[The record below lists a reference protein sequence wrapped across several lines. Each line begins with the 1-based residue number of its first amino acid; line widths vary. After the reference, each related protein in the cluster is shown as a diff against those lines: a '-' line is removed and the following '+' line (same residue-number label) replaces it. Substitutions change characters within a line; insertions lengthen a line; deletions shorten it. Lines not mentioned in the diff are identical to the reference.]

1 MQVSYNIII
10 GSLNKLEVDIMA
22 KLGNVFHLNSK
33 EENKNPYSTIHTFLS
48 RKGQDSENTKDT
60 YGRHIRDFFKTMR
73 NKELEELIESDLIF
87 TKNQVKTYQVALREQ
102 YKGST
107 VNNAISALKECYEQF
122 EDDGF
127 SVSASWFN
135 LERYD
140 EHDSES
146 WDAFTHEEV
155 IEIINLVSKTRVGR
169 QKALLVRLAYATA
182 FRKQSLLDLKFT
194 DIVEINGIWY
204 IKTLGKGNKWSHKK
218 LSDDLYNELMDFKSE
233 VNREKIFTLT
243 TRTVNKMMNFIR
255 DNMDFGGRRIVFH
268 SFKKASIEEVAVV
281 SGNDLKAMQQHADHS
296 QSSTTIDNYMA
307 KKKLEDLVEVD
318 INTNVPVNEFEK
330 LSKEELVELLLNA
343 ERNIQ
348 IQLLR
353 KMGKM

>member
-1 MQVSYNIII
+1 
-10 GSLNKLEVDIMA
+10 MA

-33 EENKNPYSTIHTFLS
+33 GENRNPYATILTFLT

-60 YGRHIRDFFKTMR
+60 YKRHIRDFFRTMK
-73 NKELEELIESDLIF
+73 NKELETLVESDLVF
-87 TKNQVKTYQVALREQ
+87 TKNQIKAYQVALKEQ

-107 VNNAISALKECYEQF
+107 VNNAISALKECYDQL

-127 SVSASWFN
+127 DVNASWFN

-146 WDAFTHEEV
+146 WDAFTHDEV
-155 IEIINLVSKTRVGR
+155 IEIINLVSKTRAGR

-194 DIVEINGIWY
+194 DIIDINGIWY

-218 LSDDLYNELMDFKSE
+218 LTDELYQELMDFKGE
-233 VNREKIFTLT
+233 ADREKIFTLT
-243 TRTVNKMMNFIR
+243 TKTVNKMMNFIR
-255 DNMDFGGRRIVFH
+255 EKIDFGDRRIVFH
-268 SFKKASIEEVAVV
+268 SFKKASIEEVNVIT
-281 SGNDLKAMQQHADHS
+281 GGDLKAMQAHGDHS
-296 QSSTTIDNYMA
+296 DPTTTVNNYLA
-307 KKKLEDLVEVD
+307 NKKLEDLVAVD
-318 INTNVPVNEFEK
+318 VDANVPVEEFEK
-330 LSKEELVELLLNA
+330 LSKEELVELLLGA
-343 ERNIQ
+343 DRNTQ
-348 IQLLR
+348 IKLLR

>member
-1 MQVSYNIII
+1 
-10 GSLNKLEVDIMA
+10 MA

-33 EENKNPYSTIHTFLS
+33 GENRNPYATILTFLT

-60 YGRHIRDFFKTMR
+60 YKRHIRDFFRTMK
-73 NKELEELIESDLIF
+73 NKELETLVESDLVF
-87 TKNQVKTYQVALREQ
+87 TKNQIKAYQVALKEQ

-107 VNNAISALKECYEQF
+107 VNNAISALKECYDQL

-127 SVSASWFN
+127 DVNASWFN

-146 WDAFTHEEV
+146 WDAFTHDEV
-155 IEIINLVSKTRVGR
+155 IEIINLVSKTRAGR

-194 DIVEINGIWY
+194 DIIDINGIWY

-218 LSDDLYNELMDFKSE
+218 LTDELYQELMDFKGE
-233 VNREKIFTLT
+233 AEREKIFTLT
-243 TRTVNKMMNFIR
+243 TKTVNKMMNFIR
-255 DNMDFGGRRIVFH
+255 EKIDFGDRRIVFH
-268 SFKKASIEEVAVV
+268 SFKKASIEEVNVIT
-281 SGNDLKAMQQHADHS
+281 GGDLKAMQAHGDHS
-296 QSSTTIDNYMA
+296 DPTTTVNNYLA
-307 KKKLEDLVEVD
+307 NKKLEDLVAVD
-318 INTNVPVNEFEK
+318 VDANVPVEEFEK
-330 LSKEELVELLLNA
+330 LSKEELVELLLGA
-343 ERNIQ
+343 DRNTQ
-348 IQLLR
+348 IKLLR

>member
-1 MQVSYNIII
+1 
-10 GSLNKLEVDIMA
+10 MA

-33 EENKNPYSTIHTFLS
+33 GENRNPYATILTFLT

-60 YGRHIRDFFKTMR
+60 YKRHIRDFFRTMK
-73 NKELEELIESDLIF
+73 NKELETLVESDLVF
-87 TKNQVKTYQVALREQ
+87 TKNQIKTYQVALKEQ

-107 VNNAISALKECYEQF
+107 VNNAISALKECYDQL

-127 SVSASWFN
+127 DVNASWFN

-146 WDAFTHEEV
+146 WDAFTHDEV
-155 IEIINLVSKTRVGR
+155 IEIINLVSKTRAGR

-194 DIVEINGIWY
+194 DIIDINGIWY

-218 LSDDLYNELMDFKSE
+218 LTDELYQELMDFKGE
-233 VNREKIFTLT
+233 AEREKIFTLT
-243 TRTVNKMMNFIR
+243 TKTVNKMMNFIR
-255 DNMDFGGRRIVFH
+255 EKIDLGDRRIVFH
-268 SFKKASIEEVAVV
+268 SFKKASIEEVNVIT
-281 SGNDLKAMQQHADHS
+281 GGDLKAMQAHGDHS
-296 QSSTTIDNYMA
+296 DPTTTVNNYLA
-307 KKKLEDLVEVD
+307 NKKLEDLVAVD
-318 INTNVPVNEFEK
+318 VDAHVPVEEFEK
-330 LSKEELVELLLNA
+330 LTRDDLLELLMNA
-343 ERNIQ
+343 DRNTQ
-348 IQLLR
+348 IKLLR